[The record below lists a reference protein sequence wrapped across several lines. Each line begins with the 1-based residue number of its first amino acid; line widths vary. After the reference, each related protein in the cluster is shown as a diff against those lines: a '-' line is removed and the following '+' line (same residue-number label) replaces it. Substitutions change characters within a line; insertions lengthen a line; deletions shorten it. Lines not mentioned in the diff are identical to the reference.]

1 MSVFLTGIYGSGVSV
16 LARVLNTLGFY
27 FGEPGAFKGPAHSSG
42 HALERKDVVQINNQ
56 LLSTIQASWDWPKP
70 LAADLCARGESTFH
84 NVLVQSATQILAR
97 LETHQPWAIQ
107 DPRLC
112 LTMPFWLRRC
122 PEARVIVCL
131 RNPFEVGL
139 FLQNKH
145 GLTENFGVQIWPL
158 YYQSVIA
165 ETQYYQRLVVS
176 YEEML
181 NEPRKQVERVAA
193 WLGLSA
199 SDEALQNAATLIDV
213 MARHHK
219 VNDLQKRLDRP
230 FHTVIR
236 PIYNQLLEESYA
248 VAPFNEDSG
257 RPGDEGRIEPSVEP
271 GPAESA
277 SGMPKVPRRIVQY
290 WDAEKVPDELVPI
303 MATWRQ
309 MNPGCEYALYNDKT
323 AAGFILEH
331 YGTRAHTAY
340 QSCAFPAMKADFFR
354 YLYIYKRG
362 GYYAD
367 ADDAC
372 VVPISDLEDPRAE
385 LLVGKVRIGNWGNN
399 FFGASVGNPVMG
411 QVVEQVLSNIENRIS
426 DNLWLV
432 TGPGAFSPIVQRAIE
447 SGKVLAKTLEAKEY
461 RGGAIR
467 SHGALEYKKEDN
479 HWSKAQKQGSIF
491 KDQAGSEGAAEKVSS
506 EAVPVIIHLGPHKT
520 ATTLIQLAIKK
531 REEELQDMGIAFVC
545 QHSKLH
551 GDKYKELRVGYSN
564 VLTRAILDRQAA
576 KKINEA
582 EVVQAL
588 AASLKAI
595 VNLKP
600 EHCSRLIL
608 SDENLLGHIVG
619 HYIGGSRHKVAHYYQ
634 CHDLVF
640 EAIAKIFHGTKIKV
654 VLSRRGLREW
664 IPSAYKDLIQKMV
677 KPLSYL
683 EYVEALPERLDK
695 EVESLYDA
703 ALAKFGQSNVEIID
717 FDALRQRGN
726 ALFLKDCE
734 DIFQAPN
741 LRYFRGVS
749 MPNSSLSW
757 GQIESA
763 LALIPTLTT
772 PPQRHESLKSLRADK
787 SISAQASAAFMA
799 ELEKAQDLL
808 KDKYLKPG
816 LPA

>member
-1 MSVFLTGIYGSGVSV
+1 MSVFVTGIYGSGVSV

-27 FGEPGAFKGPAHSSG
+27 FGEPGAFKGAASHSS

-70 LAADLCARGESTFH
+70 LAADLCVRGESTFH
-84 NVLVQSATQILAR
+84 SGLVQSAEDILKE
-97 LETHQPWAIQ
+97 LEGHQPWAIQ

-112 LTMPFWLRRC
+112 LTMPFWLRRR

-139 FLQNKH
+139 FLQKKH
-145 GLTENFGVQIWPL
+145 GLTENFGTQIWPL

-165 ETQYYQRLVVS
+165 ETRYYQRLVVS

-181 NEPRKQVERVAA
+181 SEPQKQVERVAA
-193 WLGLSA
+193 WLGLSVP
-199 SDEALQNAATLIDV
+199 DEVLQSAATLIDV

-219 VNDLQKRLDRP
+219 VGDLQKRLDRP
-230 FHTVIR
+230 FYLGIKQ
-236 PIYNQLLEESYA
+236 IYDQLLEEAYITAS
-248 VAPFNEDSG
+248 FNKLGYSAQEENRASTAEFIPANLD
-257 RPGDEGRIEPSVEP
+257 GD
-271 GPAESA
+271 GP
-277 SGMPKVPRRIVQY
+277 KIPRHIVQY

-303 MATWRQ
+303 MATWQQ
-309 MNPGCEYALYNDKT
+309 MNPGYEYSLYNDKT
-323 AAGFILEH
+323 AAEFILES
-331 YGTRAHTAY
+331 YGERAHKAY

-372 VVPISDLEDPRAE
+372 VVPVADLEGPQVE

-399 FFGASVGNPVMG
+399 FFGASVGNPVIG
-411 QVVEQVLSNIENRIS
+411 EVVEQVLSNIENRIS

-447 SGKVLAKTLEAKEY
+447 SGKVIAKTLEAKEY

-491 KDQAGSEGAAEKVSS
+491 KDHEGSEDSTAKADS
-506 EAVPVIIHLGPHKT
+506 EALPVIIHLGPHKT

-531 REEELQDMGIAFVC
+531 REEELQNMGIAFIC

-551 GDKYKELRVGYSN
+551 GDKYKELRVAYSN
-564 VLTRAILDRQAA
+564 VLTRAILDRQAV
-576 KKINEA
+576 KQINEA
-582 EVVQAL
+582 QVVQAL
-588 AASLKAI
+588 AESLGAI
-595 VNLKP
+595 IELKP

-619 HYIGGSRHKVAHYYQ
+619 HYVGGARHKVAHYYK

-640 EAIAKIFHGTKIKV
+640 EAIAQVFQGTKVKI
-654 VLSRRGLREW
+654 VLCRRNLQDW
-664 IPSAYKDLIQKMV
+664 IPSAYKDLVQKMV

-683 EYVEALPERLDK
+683 EYIQELPEHLDG
-695 EVESLYDA
+695 EMEALYDA
-703 ALAKFGQSNVEIID
+703 AVAKFGESGVEIIN
-717 FDALRQRGN
+717 FYALKQSGN
-726 ALFLKDCE
+726 SLFLKACE
-734 DIFQAPN
+734 ETFQAPN

-763 LALIPTLTT
+763 LALIPQLAT
-772 PPQRHESLKSLRADK
+772 PQQRHESLKSLRANK
-787 SISAQASAAFMA
+787 SIGTQASAAFMA

-808 KDKYLKPG
+808 NDRYFKARL
-816 LPA
+816 AS